1 MLGILLLTQIT
12 KPKMKK
18 TITLFFI
25 LAFLN
30 SYSQDYLEKI
40 ALNSCDCISEISDS
54 LTVEGYSM
62 ELGLCI
68 INSSMPYK
76 KELKKDHGIDMDH
89 IDEQGEELGTMI
101 ALKMASTCPDGFMAM
116 AKRMEE
122 DNTAVE
128 EASTEDVLTLKGV
141 VTKVDQETFNVI
153 SIKDESG
160 KTTKFYWLT
169 FIEANIDLV
178 EEFENLAGRSVDISY
193 NYYEFFDPRIN
204 EYRNFYLIETLN
216 LLDE

>member
-1 MLGILLLTQIT
+1 
-12 KPKMKK
+12 
-18 TITLFFI
+18 
-25 LAFLN
+25 
-30 SYSQDYLEKI
+30 
-40 ALNSCDCISEISDS
+40 
-54 LTVEGYSM
+54 M

-89 IDEQGEELGTMI
+89 IDKQGEELGTMI

-116 AKRMEE
+116 AKRMEGE
-122 DNTAVE
+122 KTAAEETYAE
-128 EASTEDVLTLKGV
+128 EALTLQGL
-141 VTKVDQETFNVI
+141 VTKIDQETFNVI

-178 EEFENLAGRSVDISY
+178 EEFENLVGRSVDISY
-193 NYYEFFDPRIN
+193 DYYEFFDPRIN
-204 EYRNFYLIETLN
+204 EYRNFKLIETLN
-216 LLDE
+216 LLEE